1 MTRPALMFRVTTRGL
16 VPFSDLDWEL
26 LNEYKMGSIVHASL
40 VQKKNIGRLRL
51 YWAVL
56 RDVQPNTE
64 YPDTKTLSNMILL
77 ATKRVKGWST
87 ADGREVLIA
96 QDISTM
102 DEQEFA
108 TYFEEAMGV
117 IYREWGIDIEQLKN
131 RWGNA
136 HKTFEIPE
144 V

>member
-1 MTRPALMFRVTTRGL
+1 MSRTPLMFRVTPRGL

-26 LNEYKMGSIVHASL
+26 LNEYKMGSIVHANL
-40 VQKKNIGRLRL
+40 VQKKNVGRLRL

-56 RDVQPNTE
+56 REVQPNTD
-64 YPDTKTLSNMILL
+64 YPDTKTLSNMLLL

-87 ADGREVLIA
+87 LDGREVLIA
-96 QDISTM
+96 QDISSM
-102 DEQEFA
+102 DEQDFA
-108 TYFEEAMGV
+108 DYFEEAMAV
-117 IYREWGIDIEQLKN
+117 IYSEWGIDVEQLKN

-136 HKTFEIPE
+136 HKTFDIPE